1 MNTLVVCVALAC
13 FLPYCCT
20 LLAKIGG
27 VKQSSAG
34 FDNAA
39 PRAWLARLEGW
50 PARANWAQQNSW
62 EALPVFLAGV
72 WLARQA
78 GVAED
83 LLAFWCVVWVLA
95 RIAYIACYLADLA
108 GLRSVVWTVGTVASF
123 RLMLAAL

>member
-1 MNTLVVCVALAC
+1 MNTVVACVALAC
-13 FLPYCCT
+13 FLPYVCT

-27 VKQSSAG
+27 VHHSSTR

-39 PRAWLARLEGW
+39 PRTWLARLEGW

-72 WLARQA
+72 LLARQS
-78 GVAED
+78 GVADD

-95 RIAYIACYLADLA
+95 RLAYIGCYLADLA
-108 GLRSVVWTVGTVASF
+108 SLRSLVWAVATLAAF
-123 RLMLAAL
+123 RLILAAL